1 MPGNDFLWERILWEQ
16 PSSDSHKSL
25 PLFQELLLLKKNWC
39 CLVEKLAEHTFNSEE
54 IPLIQS
60 LDDTI
65 HVFLH
70 GKWFY
75 KKLST
80 RCPEKL
86 EIFET
91 AKGTIFILLF
101 PVLFLGF
108 RFPFLFFFF
117 FFFVLLM
124 LDYLWKNVQ
133 QNSVSNQSYWL
144 YFLVP
149 FFFFAFVKTREPWSM
164 AKKPRMSNKVGK
176 FPYLKRLNCQW
187 KTKLDI
193 NKNFFLEKLHL
204 HFPFKTV
211 NEPKTI

>member
-16 PSSDSHKSL
+16 PSSDSHKNL

-60 LDDTI
+60 LDDKI

-75 KKLST
+75 KKLSA
-80 RCPEKL
+80 RCLEKL

-108 RFPFLFFFF
+108 RFPFLLFFFF
-117 FFFVLLM
+117 FFCTFDAWLLM
-124 LDYLWKNVQ
+124 KKRATKLSLK
-133 QNSVSNQSYWL
+133 SKL
-144 YFLVP
+144 LALLFGP
-149 FFFFAFVKTREPWSM
+149 FFFSLLLWKLENLEVW
-164 AKKPRMSNKVGK
+164 
-176 FPYLKRLNCQW
+176 LKNPECPI
-187 KTKLDI
+187 KLESFHI
-193 NKNFFLEKLHL
+193 WRG
-204 HFPFKTV
+204 
-211 NEPKTI
+211 

>member
-16 PSSDSHKSL
+16 PSSDSHKNL

-60 LDDTI
+60 LDDKI

-75 KKLST
+75 KKLSI

-117 FFFVLLM
+117 FFVLLM

-149 FFFFAFVKTREPWSM
+149 FFSLLLWKLENLEVW
-164 AKKPRMSNKVGK
+164 
-176 FPYLKRLNCQW
+176 LKNPECPI
-187 KTKLDI
+187 KLESFHI
-193 NKNFFLEKLHL
+193 WRG
-204 HFPFKTV
+204 
-211 NEPKTI
+211 

>member
-16 PSSDSHKSL
+16 PSSDSHKNL

-60 LDDTI
+60 LDDKI

-75 KKLST
+75 KKLSI

-117 FFFVLLM
+117 FCFLYFWCLITYEKTCNKTQSQIKVTGSTFWSLFFSLL
-124 LDYLWKNVQ
+124 LWKLENLEV
-133 QNSVSNQSYWL
+133 WL
-144 YFLVP
+144 KNP
-149 FFFFAFVKTREPWSM
+149 ECPI
-164 AKKPRMSNKVGK
+164 
-176 FPYLKRLNCQW
+176 
-187 KTKLDI
+187 KLESFHI
-193 NKNFFLEKLHL
+193 WRG
-204 HFPFKTV
+204 
-211 NEPKTI
+211 

>member
-1 MPGNDFLWERILWEQ
+1 MPWKIRNFRNCKRNYFYFTI
-16 PSSDSHKSL
+16 S
-25 PLFQELLLLKKNWC
+25 C
-39 CLVEKLAEHTFNSEE
+39 A
-54 IPLIQS
+54 IPGIS
-60 LDDTI
+60 I
-65 HVFLH
+65 SFSV
-70 GKWFY
+70 
-75 KKLST
+75 
-80 RCPEKL
+80 
-86 EIFET
+86 
-91 AKGTIFILLF
+91 
-101 PVLFLGF
+101 
-108 RFPFLFFFF
+108 F

-124 LDYLWKNVQ
+124 LDYLWKIVQ

-149 FFFFAFVKTREPWSM
+149 FFFFVFVKTREPWSM

-211 NEPKTI
+211 NERKTI